1 MAKIKLA
8 NAETD
13 RDVNEFI
20 EAISHKKRKA
30 DSLKLLALM
39 KEITGAEPKIWGKS
53 IVAFGKYTAQRKNGD
68 EYDWFHVGFSP
79 ARSHITLYLM
89 YDINSVPEL
98 LAKLGKHS
106 CGKGCL
112 YIKDLDKANPEALR
126 TIIAKSDR
134 WQS

>member
-13 RDVNEFI
+13 RNVDEFI
-20 EAISHKKRKA
+20 EAIPHKKRKA
-30 DSLKLLALM
+30 DSQKLLALM
-39 KEITGAEPKIWGKS
+39 KEITGAKPKIWGKS

-68 EYDWFHVGFSP
+68 EFDWFHVGFSP
-79 ARSHITLYLM
+79 ARNHITLYVM

-98 LAKLGKHS
+98 LEKLGEHS

-112 YIKDLDKANPEALR
+112 YIKNLDKSDPEALR
-126 TIIAKSDR
+126 AIIAKSDR
-134 WQS
+134 WEN